1 MVHFQR
7 FRWTSTNLSSI
18 EEFRHLA
25 RALSTL
31 LRKASKSASYY
42 SSRLFFSPWQLIRI
56 LRRGMPSHSS
66 FDASFFLYGAM
77 SSSSSPRTHD
87 VRVVDTSLIFSVI
100 TLTFSQPFY
109 GSRTVLSLPDSPR
122 DFYRSGLYPA
132 GSSLSIAGI
141 VCIAAPTINASGC
154 GRSTLHSPHRV

>member
-7 FRWTSTNLSSI
+7 FRWTSTNLISM
-18 EEFRHLA
+18 EEFGHLA

-31 LRKASKSASYY
+31 LRKASNQLPIVR
-42 SSRLFFSPWQLIRI
+42 RLFFSSWHLIRI

-77 SSSSSPRTHD
+77 SSSSPPRTHD

-100 TLTFSQPFY
+100 ALTFGQPFY
-109 GSRTVLSLPDSPR
+109 GSRTVLSLPDSLKRFLPLGII
-122 DFYRSGLYPA
+122 SG
-132 GSSLSIAGI
+132 G
-141 VCIAAPTINASGC
+141 
-154 GRSTLHSPHRV
+154 

>member
-7 FRWTSTNLSSI
+7 FRWTSTNLISI

-66 FDASFFLYGAM
+66 FDALFFLYGAM

-100 TLTFSQPFY
+100 TLSLA
-109 GSRTVLSLPDSPR
+109 SRFMEVELYFRFQILSEVSTAR
-122 DFYRSGLYPA
+122 DYIR
-132 GSSLSIAGI
+132 
-141 VCIAAPTINASGC
+141 
-154 GRSTLHSPHRV
+154 RVVH